1 MLHEAGMPILAVND
15 MRETLLACDT
25 LLNFDRA
32 EIAGAFAVLSS
43 VALGD
48 DGATAMHEQRS
59 AMDETSALLHGF
71 MCNTPLR
78 GLLQFGPAHKLRHRS
93 MVALSWRFMWLFLL
107 HEYVVWVAYALA
119 TPSLLF

>member
-1 MLHEAGMPILAVND
+1 LTIFIQAALKVLHEAGMPILAVND

-71 MCNTPLR
+71 MCNTPTPDER
-78 GLLQFGPAHKLRHRS
+78 ASSSFS
-93 MVALSWRFMWLFLL
+93 TL
-107 HEYVVWVAYALA
+107 HMDV
-119 TPSLLF
+119 